1 MEKVSYDNLPEG
13 IGSHYELIIL
23 ASKRAQ
29 ALCDGARPLVEN
41 TSKRKFIDI
50 ALEEIKKGK
59 IVNAASLGKQ
69 KDVKK

>member
-23 ASKRAQ
+23 AAKRAQ
-29 ALCDGARPLVEN
+29 ALSDGARPLVEN
-41 TSKRKFIDI
+41 TRKRKHIDI

-59 IVNAASLGKQ
+59 IVNAAKLGKQ
-69 KDVKK
+69 KDIKK